1 MTRREV
7 IDAIVKAANDKIDEF
22 SPRSINGMNVKW
34 TCEFAG
40 VQFNT
45 PVIKIRVQSHLL
57 STNHPLHI
65 AKTFGIGFTEVLEW
79 LEEIRP
85 IPDQEDYMNTL
96 ILNEDAI
103 VDYYSRK
110 LSNTIEC
117 MFYDYLKQIR
127 QYGKELEENNE
138 SIKNDLS
145 K

>member
-34 TCEFAG
+34 TCEFVG

-45 PVIKIRVQSHLL
+45 PLIKIRVESHLL
-57 STNHPLHI
+57 STNHPIHI
-65 AKTFGIGFTEVLEW
+65 VKTFGAGFTGAIEW
-79 LEEIRP
+79 LQELTP
-85 IPDQEDYMNTL
+85 IPNQEDYMGAVISNT
-96 ILNEDAI
+96 DAM

-110 LSNTIEC
+110 LTIVIER

-127 QYGKELEENNE
+127 QYDAYGEENDE
-138 SIKNDLS
+138 TIENDLS
-145 K
+145 E

>member
-22 SPRSINGMNVKW
+22 SPRSINGMKVRW

-45 PVIKIRVQSHLL
+45 PLIKIRVESHLL
-57 STNHPLHI
+57 SANHPLHI
-65 AKTFGIGFTEVLEW
+65 EKRFGAGFTEAIEW
-79 LEEIRP
+79 LQELTP
-85 IPDQEDYMNTL
+85 IPNQEDYMSVVISNT
-96 ILNEDAI
+96 DAI

-110 LSNTIEC
+110 LTIVIER

-127 QYGKELEENNE
+127 QYDKEQEKNNG
-138 SIKNDLS
+138 SS
-145 K
+145 V

>member
-22 SPRSINGMNVKW
+22 SPRSINGMKVKW

-45 PVIKIRVQSHLL
+45 PIIKIRVQSHLL
-57 STNHPLHI
+57 STKYPLHI
-65 AKTFGIGFTEVLEW
+65 AKTFGVGFTEAIEW
-79 LEEIRP
+79 LQELTP
-85 IPDQEDYMNTL
+85 ITDQEDYMSAM
-96 ILNEDAI
+96 ILNTDAI

-110 LSNTIEC
+110 LTIVIER

-127 QYGKELEENNE
+127 QYDKELEETNE
-138 SIKNDLS
+138 SIENDLS

>member
-7 IDAIVKAANDKIDEF
+7 IDAIVKVANDKIDEF
-22 SPRSINGMNVKW
+22 SPRSIDGMNVKW

-45 PVIKIRVQSHLL
+45 PIIKIRVESHRL

-65 AKTFGIGFTEVLEW
+65 AKTFGVGFTEALEW

-85 IPDQEDYMNTL
+85 IPDQEDYMNAL
-96 ILNEDAI
+96 ILNEDAV

-110 LSNTIEC
+110 LAEIIDR

-127 QYGKELEENNE
+127 QYDKELEENDE
-138 SIKNDLS
+138 SIENDLS

>member
-7 IDAIVKAANDKIDEF
+7 IEAIVKAANDKIDEF
-22 SPRSINGMNVKW
+22 SPRSINGMKVRW

-45 PVIKIRVQSHLL
+45 PLIKIRVESHLL

-65 AKTFGIGFTEVLEW
+65 EKTFGVGFTEALIW
-79 LEEIRP
+79 LQETKP
-85 IPDQEDYMNTL
+85 IPDQEDYMNAL

-103 VDYYSRK
+103 LNLYSKK
-110 LSNTIEC
+110 LTDIINR

-127 QYGKELEENNE
+127 QYDKEQEENNE
-138 SIKNDLS
+138 TIKNDLS

>member
-7 IDAIVKAANDKIDEF
+7 IEAIVKAANDKIDEF
-22 SPRSINGMNVKW
+22 SPRSINGMKVKW

-45 PVIKIRVQSHLL
+45 PLIKIRVQSHLL
-57 STNHPLHI
+57 STNHPFHI
-65 AKTFGIGFTEVLEW
+65 AKTFGVGCTEAIEW
-79 LEEIRP
+79 LQELTP
-85 IPDQEDYMNTL
+85 IPDQEDYMSAPISNT
-96 ILNEDAI
+96 DAM
-103 VDYYSRK
+103 VDYYSRE
-110 LSNTIEC
+110 LTIAIER

-127 QYGKELEENNE
+127 QYDKELEENDE